1 MKTVICFHT
10 LLIAGDIATRFQI
23 LTSAKD
29 GGFHTLLIAG
39 DIATVRFFA
48 LKTFCFN
55 LQPRILG
62 VVALTPPGNQGL

>member
-1 MKTVICFHT
+1 
-10 LLIAGDIATRFQI
+10 
-23 LTSAKD
+23 
-29 GGFHTLLIAG
+29 
-39 DIATVRFFA
+39 VRFFA

>member
-1 MKTVICFHT
+1 VT
-10 LLIAGDIATRFQI
+10 LQQNGERSET
-23 LTSAKD
+23 D
-29 GGFHTLLIAG
+29 GRKFRFHTLLIAG